1 MHQVK
6 VQRSPFQPLLP
17 FICYSFTFVICSCYS
32 LKNKNETEQL
42 KEQPIFWTDGLE
54 EDSYEARSMR
64 GISFLKQNALVKGVR
79 KHRSGM
85 QSSVIQEGNGPF
97 PGMNDIVS
105 VRYKMKTI
113 EGALLD
119 HSPKN
124 NELTEFRMEE
134 VIEGWKEALIR
145 MSVGSE
151 WRLFLPPHLAY
162 GDEGLA
168 QVQGGQTL
176 ICDLELVGLR
186 EDSKVTQGRR
196 IRLLKRI
203 KTNKIQGTSDKGRR
217 NSPGLLLDNLDLI
230 E

>member
-1 MHQVK
+1 
-6 VQRSPFQPLLP
+6 
-17 FICYSFTFVICSCYS
+17 
-32 LKNKNETEQL
+32 
-42 KEQPIFWTDGLE
+42 
-54 EDSYEARSMR
+54 MR

-119 HSPKN
+119 HSPNN